1 MGQFYHFFPLYPILL
16 CSMVLIP
23 TSNLWRAN
31 PTAFRSSKKARNWQ
45 NITLSWIG
53 ECTHTQFVCLYG
65 DNLHIITIQKEENLL
80 SHKKIHSLFSG
91 SAYHNLQILKYNH
104 TRGGI
109 WIFFQR
115 LQIIH
120 FCGLVLTIYSGTFGN
135 FFWPV
140 GVDSFQN
147 SDTEIKPF
155 SKNLPY
161 ITILMERLHLF
172 SKNPGKS
179 SSRG

>member
-1 MGQFYHFFPLYPILL
+1 
-16 CSMVLIP
+16 MVLIP

-80 SHKKIHSLFSG
+80 SHKKST
-91 SAYHNLQILKYNH
+91 AYLVALLIKIFKYWYNH
-104 TRGGI
+104 TKGGI
-109 WIFFQR
+109 RIFFQR

-120 FCGLVLTIYSGTFGN
+120 FCGLVLTIYTGTFGN

-147 SDTEIKPF
+147 SDSEIKSF

-161 ITILMERLHLF
+161 ITILMERLMC
-172 SKNPGKS
+172 
-179 SSRG
+179 

>member
-1 MGQFYHFFPLYPILL
+1 MKFYRRAKKLIQLDMGQFYHFFPLYPILL

-53 ECTHTQFVCLYG
+53 ECTHTQFVCLCG

-91 SAYHNLQILKYNH
+91 SAYYNLQILKCNH
-104 TRGGI
+104 TKGGI
-109 WIFFQR
+109 WIFFKGCK
-115 LQIIH
+115 LYI
-120 FCGLVLTIYSGTFGN
+120 FVVL
-135 FFWPV
+135 FWPFIV
-140 GVDSFQN
+140 GPLVIFFDQ
-147 SDTEIKPF
+147 
-155 SKNLPY
+155 LV
-161 ITILMERLHLF
+161 
-172 SKNPGKS
+172 
-179 SSRG
+179 

>member
-1 MGQFYHFFPLYPILL
+1 MKQLFKGQISAAPLVWLYIVKNEILQESQKTNSARYGPILPFFSLYPILL

-80 SHKKIHSLFSG
+80 SHKKIHSLLSG
-91 SAYHNLQILKYNH
+91 SAYQNLQIL
-104 TRGGI
+104 I
-109 WIFFQR
+109 
-115 LQIIH
+115 
-120 FCGLVLTIYSGTFGN
+120 
-135 FFWPV
+135 
-140 GVDSFQN
+140 
-147 SDTEIKPF
+147 
-155 SKNLPY
+155 
-161 ITILMERLHLF
+161 
-172 SKNPGKS
+172 
-179 SSRG
+179 